1 MPRPLLR
8 PQTAQ
13 TCGAH
18 NFHACLRVSS
28 KLILTNAAALWHAIS
43 PEKIFLPHALF
54 YKEKNKISLLFLLN
68 C

>member
-43 PEKIFLPHALF
+43 PEKIFFLMLYF
-54 YKEKNKISLLFLLN
+54 TEKKNNISLPFLLN